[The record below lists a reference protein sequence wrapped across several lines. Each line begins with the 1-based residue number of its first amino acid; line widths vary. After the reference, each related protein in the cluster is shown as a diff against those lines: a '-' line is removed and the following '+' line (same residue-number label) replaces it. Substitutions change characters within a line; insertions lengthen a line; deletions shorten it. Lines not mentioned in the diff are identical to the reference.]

1 MKNYLQ
7 KLDKNALKLSLIC
20 SLNWLVSFVGK
31 GQFYLFSAIFLG
43 ISTHYMPLD
52 LQRTMINVLEV
63 LVVIKC
69 VTVLYQVVVLNEFRP
84 LKSLFHSVVLFLFF
98 IVGNKSIYENSL
110 KQLMISHILEFWL
123 LSFIVAILVTVI
135 QPRLFKHYLFKYVID
150 KNYLGIRTI
159 SDPLP
164 PENNLYTDAEEANV
178 DKRMTIINQ
187 RAVKS
192 PYQDC
197 VELTYLNQ
205 EILTGLGYEK
215 RPYGEESVRNFII
228 ADTLYYPVFTVH
240 LFGKEEDFYHRL
252 IDFKLS
258 RKAAF
263 TAIGVRKLNQGE

>member
-20 SLNWLVSFVGK
+20 SLNWLVKVVGK
-31 GQFYLFSAIFLG
+31 GQFYLFTATFLG
-43 ISTHYMPLD
+43 LLTYYMPLD
-52 LQRTMINVLEV
+52 LQRFTIAVLELIV
-63 LVVIKC
+63 LING
-69 VTVLYQVVVLNEFRP
+69 LIAIYYAGISRDFRRVR
-84 LKSLFHSVVLFLFF
+84 SLLQSVVLLAFF
-98 IVGNKSIYENSL
+98 VAGNVYIEKHIVTES
-110 KQLMISHILEFWL
+110 MIHRL
-123 LSFIVAILVTVI
+123 LTTWFISFVFALLVTVI

-159 SDPLP
+159 SAPLP

-178 DKRMTIINQ
+178 DKRMTRINQ

-215 RPYGEESVRNFII
+215 RPYGEENVRNFII
-228 ADTLYYPVFTVH
+228 ADRLYYPVFTVY